1 MTTKFNVGDQVA
13 IIGKVES
20 ISVDDKG
27 EKYCIWLT
35 NDEGAS
41 RYIAFSSNQV
51 FPASDLRLEEDDL
64 K

>member
-13 IIGKVES
+13 IIGKVDT
-20 ISVDDKG
+20 ISVDDNG
-27 EKYCIWLT
+27 EKYCIRLT
-35 NDEGAS
+35 SEEGA
-41 RYIAFSSNQV
+41 RYMAFSSNQV